1 MDPGVEILL
10 RLQSYWIHGVIGGM
24 LRELL
29 NGGGLKL
36 PAWDAKCRTLK
47 LGILGSILFG
57 VAAAALVDG
66 GIATALPAAIAGP
79 FVVEKLIERVA
90 DTFAKSPEEPV
101 K

>member
-1 MDPGVEILL
+1 
-10 RLQSYWIHGVIGGM
+10 
-24 LRELL
+24 
-29 NGGGLKL
+29 
-36 PAWDAKCRTLK
+36 
-47 LGILGSILFG
+47 LGSILFG

-90 DTFAKSPEEPV
+90 DTFAKAPEEPA